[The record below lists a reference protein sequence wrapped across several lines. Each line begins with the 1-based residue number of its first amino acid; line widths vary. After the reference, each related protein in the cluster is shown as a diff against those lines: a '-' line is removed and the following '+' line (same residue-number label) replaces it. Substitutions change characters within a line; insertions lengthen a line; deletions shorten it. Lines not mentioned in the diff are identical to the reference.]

1 MKKTLTIITRMS
13 QLALWQANFVRE
25 QLLSHHAELDV
36 KIKGIKTS
44 GDRWLDTPLYKIGG
58 KSLFVK
64 ELEQALL
71 EGEADIAVHSLKD
84 VPAQLPPKLT
94 LAAILERE
102 SPFDAWVCPAGFSL
116 ENIPTGSRVGTSS
129 LRRLVQMK
137 KIREDL
143 IYEPLRGNVDSRVQ
157 KCHSGAYQAIVLAEA
172 GLKRLKLTAEI
183 QAVFTPEQMLPA
195 VGQGALGLECRM
207 DDTDTLHYLSALN
220 HVPTQ
225 RCVEAERAMN
235 AKLGGSCQ
243 VPIAGFAQIK
253 ENQLHLQA
261 KIGHPEKPLMIAAS
275 EKGDISEAKT
285 IGEKVAFEL
294 LSQGAMEIIQDLSHE

>member
-25 QLLSHHAELDV
+25 QLLSHHSELDV
-36 KIKGIKTS
+36 IIKGIKTS

-84 VPAQLPPKLT
+84 VPAQLPPGLT
-94 LAAILERE
+94 LGAILERE
-102 SPFDAWVCPAGFSL
+102 SPFDAWVCPAGFYL
-116 ENIPTGSRVGTSS
+116 NNIPIGSRVGTSS

-143 IYEPLRGNVDSRVQ
+143 VYEPLRGNVDSRVQ
-157 KCHSGAYQAIVLAEA
+157 KCHAGEYQAIVLAEA
-172 GLKRLKLTAEI
+172 GLKRLNLTSEI
-183 QAVFTPEQMLPA
+183 QAIFTPEQMLPA
-195 VGQGALGLECRM
+195 VGQGALGLECRL
-207 DDTDTLHYLSALN
+207 DDKDTLDYLNALN

-225 RCVEAERAMN
+225 LCVQAERAMN

-253 ENQLHLQA
+253 ENQLHLRA
-261 KIGHPEKPLMIAAS
+261 KIGHPEKPLMIEAS
-275 EKGDISEAKT
+275 ENGVFSDALK
-285 IGEKVAFEL
+285 IGESVAAQL
-294 LSQGAMEIIQDLSHE
+294 LAQGAMQIIQDLSHE